1 MEYENWVRKWAQWC
15 DIGTFFRQGK
25 LRQGG
30 VVFDRDCN
38 LGLAASD
45 TQEKLFKKLSSPEFI
60 IDKTYNDSFSID
72 WNRNVHA
79 YAAAQVKIWSIIN
92 THALPAKAT

>member
-1 MEYENWVRKWAQWC
+1 MEYENWVRKWARWC
-15 DIGTFFRQGK
+15 DIGTFRQGK

-30 VVFDRDCN
+30 VVVDRDCT

-45 TQEKLFKKLSSPEFI
+45 TQEKIFKKFLKFLI
-60 IDKTYNDSFSID
+60 IDETYNDSSNID

-79 YAAAQVKIWSIIN
+79 YAQYKWKYGGLL
-92 THALPAKAT
+92 TLMHC